1 MPENSLPAHIHTLVS
16 CALPD
21 ELGSSRVRP
30 ATVREFTGTHEE
42 LEASGRMVT
51 RSLKP
56 SLLPTLPFGRNT
68 PEEGLPGP
76 DELHLV
82 SQDHISRPKTPFSPR
97 RCRGL
102 NGRKSLSLR
111 SFRGAAPQASHSR

>member
-1 MPENSLPAHIHTLVS
+1 
-16 CALPD
+16 
-21 ELGSSRVRP
+21 
-30 ATVREFTGTHEE
+30 
-42 LEASGRMVT
+42 MVT

-82 SQDHISRPKTPFSPR
+82 SQNHISRPKTPFSPPALPGAEWAKKPVATLLPRGGPPSVSFSMTIDR
-97 RCRGL
+97 RPGGAKMEARCSNRNAG
-102 NGRKSLSLR
+102 GTLR
-111 SFRGAAPQASHSR
+111 WPLVEDAVA